1 MGKPRFS
8 RWTNFCASSR
18 CSSYEPDETMQHS
31 LLELNGIYGGRAMLT
46 HGTGEPARGGMEKR
60 GSPNAADL

>member
-1 MGKPRFS
+1 
-8 RWTNFCASSR
+8 
-18 CSSYEPDETMQHS
+18 MQHS
-31 LLELNGIYGGRAMLT
+31 LLELNGIDGGRTMLT